1 MLEYFCL
8 IAAVGFFANALLHLL
23 LFVGFPLGEYVL
35 GGKQAILPYSMRVLS
50 LLLLFV
56 WNGVGICYLNYGGF
70 LNLSRL
76 EHLDRWVIIAATVF
90 LLFAIFSNAFLTDS
104 KKERLV
110 MTPFCLITFIL
121 SIGILFLT

>member
-1 MLEYFCL
+1 MLECFCL
-8 IAAVGFFANALLHLL
+8 IAALGFFANALLHLL
-23 LFVGFPLGEYVL
+23 LIVGFPLGEYVL
-35 GGKQAILPYSMRVLS
+35 GGKQTVLPYSMRVLS

-70 LNLSRL
+70 LSLSRL
-76 EHLDRWVIIAATVF
+76 EHLDRWVIIAVTVF
-90 LLFAIFSNAFLTDS
+90 LLFAIFSNAFLTNS

-121 SIGILFLT
+121 SIGVLFF